1 MRTRSWVALQSVW
14 LVEIP
19 AWEQTLGLIA
29 GVHGTGLGAGSWC
42 VVGLGLRD
50 AYRIIHRVAETAEIV
65 RHVFDAM
72 RNHMHHDTFAL
83 YMAGD
88 TQQAPRHHRAAE
100 LCIDL
105 FPDHHI

>member
-1 MRTRSWVALQSVW
+1 MRTRSWVALLSDT

-19 AWEQTLGLIA
+19 AWKQALGLIA

-50 AYRIIHRVAETAEIV
+50 AYRIIHRMAETAEIV
-65 RHVFDAM
+65 RDVFDAM

-88 TQQAPRHHRAAE
+88 AQ
-100 LCIDL
+100 
-105 FPDHHI
+105 